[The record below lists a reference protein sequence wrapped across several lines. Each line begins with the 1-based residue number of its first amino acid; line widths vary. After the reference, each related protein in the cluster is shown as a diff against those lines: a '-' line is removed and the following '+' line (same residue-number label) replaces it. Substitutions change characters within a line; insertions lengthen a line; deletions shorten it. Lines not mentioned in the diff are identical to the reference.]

1 MHAQKENL
9 LIQKIVVAVAVL
21 LFSVKLLAWFLTRS
35 VSILTDALESIANVG
50 AGFIGLF
57 SLYIAAQ
64 PKDKNHPYG
73 HGKAEFLSAGVE
85 GSLIIIAGAIII
97 YQSIY
102 SLIYPH
108 PILKLDYGILLV
120 AVTAVINYVMGSVS
134 IYRGKKNNS
143 LALVASGRHLQSDT
157 WSTLGLI
164 GGLVLIYFTGLH
176 WLDSVFALVFAAII
190 IVTGYR
196 ILRKSIAGMMDEA
209 DLGLLKD
216 MVDVLEKNRQDNWV
230 DLHNLRVIKYG
241 GQLHVDCHLT
251 VPWYFNVHEAH
262 SEIDK
267 LSQLIRNDFGSS
279 IELFV
284 HSDGCLYFQCNICS
298 KMDCHVRQKPFEQKV
313 KWTTENLLSDSKHS
327 SADSKNIK

>member
-298 KMDCHVRQKPFEQKV
+298 KKDCHVRQKPFEQKV

-327 SADSKNIK
+327 SADPKNIK

>member
-1 MHAQKENL
+1 MDPRKENL
-9 LIQKIVVAVAVL
+9 LIQKIVVAVAVI
-21 LFSVKLLAWFLTRS
+21 LFIVKITAYFITHS

-64 PKDKNHPYG
+64 PKDQNHPYG

-85 GSLIIIAGAIII
+85 GSLITIAGCFII
-97 YQSIY
+97 YQSIH
-102 SLIYPH
+102 SIIYPH
-108 PILKLDYGILLV
+108 PIRKLDLGMILI
-120 AVTAVINYVMGSVS
+120 ASTAVVNYTLGYIS

-143 LALVASGRHLQSDT
+143 LALIASGRHLQSDT
-157 WSTLGLI
+157 WSTLGIIAGLI
-164 GGLVLIYFTGLH
+164 LIYFTNLT
-176 WLDSVFALVFAAII
+176 WLDSAVALVFAVII

-196 ILRKSIAGMMDEA
+196 IIRKSIAGIMDEA
-209 DLGLLKD
+209 DLELLQK
-216 MVDVLEKNRQDNWV
+216 MVDILNKNRQENWV

-251 VPWYFNVHEAH
+251 VPWYLNVHEAH
-262 SEIDK
+262 GEIEK
-267 LSQLIRNDFGSS
+267 LAALIKTNFGTT

-298 KMDCHVRQKPFEQKV
+298 KHDCPVRQKPFEKRME
-313 KWTTENLLSDSKHS
+313 WTTQNLLSDAKHAS
-327 SADSKNIK
+327 EQVQ